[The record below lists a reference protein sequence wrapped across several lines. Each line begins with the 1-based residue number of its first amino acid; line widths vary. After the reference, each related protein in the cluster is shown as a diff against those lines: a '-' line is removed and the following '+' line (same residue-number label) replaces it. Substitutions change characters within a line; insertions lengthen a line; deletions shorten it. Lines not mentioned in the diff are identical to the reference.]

1 MSLNTWLF
9 SDLLLFCA
17 LVFIYLGAA
26 GLLGNLVY
34 QARQI
39 GWLLQLILYILTFVA
54 LSGIS
59 FLQPWDSIVL
69 RFLLL
74 LVYAFVLL
82 FSLHPKLRYKWISN
96 ISIAYRYIS
105 FTLILVVFW
114 ALSGEISPTK
124 LLLIPWAAL
133 AASLAWQ
140 RSQEDFTHG
149 QLIEGMSST
158 QPLTITDE
166 VQGSRGAV

>member
-9 SDLLLFCA
+9 SDLLLLCA

-26 GLLGNLVY
+26 GFLGNLVY
-34 QARQI
+34 QARKV
-39 GWLLQLILYILTFVA
+39 GRLLQLILYILTFVT

-59 FLQPWDSIVL
+59 FLQPWNSNVL
-69 RFLLL
+69 HFLLL

-82 FSLHPKLRYKWISN
+82 FSLHPKLRFKWITNFSV
-96 ISIAYRYIS
+96 SYRYIS

-124 LLLIPWAAL
+124 LLLIPWAGL

-140 RSQEDFTHG
+140 RSQEDFTHSQFVG
-149 QLIEGMSST
+149 AVSPT
-158 QPLTITDE
+158 QPSTTPDE